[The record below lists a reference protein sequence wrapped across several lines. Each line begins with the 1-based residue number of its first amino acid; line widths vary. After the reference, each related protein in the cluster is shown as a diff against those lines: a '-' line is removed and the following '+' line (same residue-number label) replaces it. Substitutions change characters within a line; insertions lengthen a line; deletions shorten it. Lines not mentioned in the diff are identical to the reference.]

1 MWEQRKSPSREEA
14 GTAKGQ
20 RASEDGRSRGAAATG
35 DRGKNVVGWTRR
47 EGGDSRGPNA
57 PHDVGGVEP
66 QPRGPLER
74 QGGARRGLRPEV
86 WLGTSTRPG
95 RCASRLSSL
104 LRFQYSQKTEA
115 GKWWRTW
122 MRTPGGGDPR
132 FNQRSGK
139 RFPNGRPRLPTEEAG
154 RPGRKGWT
162 PRGSNARPS
171 HMPILCPLPR
181 ATALPR
187 PGLTLELSINPANA
201 SSLSA
206 HWAESLSGTS

>member
-20 RASEDGRSRGAAATG
+20 RASEDGVRPPRGTAGRTWLAG
-35 DRGKNVVGWTRR
+35 L
-47 EGGDSRGPNA
+47 GGRQDARGPSA
-57 PHDVGGVEP
+57 PHDVGGGEP
-66 QPRGPLER
+66 QPGGTLEG

-122 MRTPGGGDPR
+122 MRTPGWGDPR

-171 HMPILCPLPR
+171 HTPILCPLPR